1 MITRSNVLL
10 LCLLFSLILHD
21 QVESRQERPFQVQSV
36 QKSDV
41 FIEGFYWNST
51 PGGIWWDSLAH
62 LAPSLAAS
70 GFGAIWF
77 PPPTKGAAGAL
88 SMGYDIYDQYDF
100 GDYNQKGSL
109 ATRFGTRAALVNA
122 INAYH
127 TNGMQVFADAV
138 MGHMDGGDQYTRYDC
153 IPTSAPFLP
162 SDSSWLIF
170 NYPNGSGRFKKTA
183 KDFYPNQLT
192 CDIQQPYHGPD
203 PAYRFGEYLAHA
215 QSDVGD
221 SLTVWGK
228 YLRQVLGFDG
238 FRIDEAKGIDPIFM
252 GPWLQQADSNG
263 YAVAEDYD
271 GQGGIQN
278 LLYWIQHFGGN
289 CSMFDFPLRF
299 TLQAMCNTTSGLWD
313 MQQLDGAGLVN
324 NGTSGYNVATFA
336 ENHDF
341 DRTGWDGSVDIGQN
355 PILYDKDMAYA
366 YIIFSEGRPC
376 VWFRD
381 YYIYGL
387 KGKIDTLIWIRQNYL
402 GGSTTKRSG
411 LNAYYIRQDGNT
423 DQSGLAQNI
432 YVARRDGFGSQPG
445 GYLVLNANAQQWLDV
460 WVDTELPI
468 GSVYRDFTGKDADKT
483 VVGPA
488 PGGSKNRVKLWC
500 PPRSYTIYVA
510 DTTHHITH
518 PPYINHIAN
527 LNAYTNTLFQ
537 YQTVAG
543 DADPVSL
550 TYSLSGNPFWLSIS
564 SSGLISGTPGIN
576 DLSPSTVTVN
586 VVSPSGDTA
595 SSTFTLSVISHPLMD
610 GTFEGTGIW
619 GQPIGVA
626 DTLTGW
632 AGAKAENLS
641 VTLDSTYVYLGAH
654 VRAIGWMSWAFLI
667 NTKGGGGSTDSWLR
681 SIQYNHSNL
690 PDYVFRGTF
699 GSYAEFH
706 TWNGSSWSGV
716 GTPLPSSEFAETIT
730 PDSIQEGWV
739 EARIPRSSIG
749 NPSVIDV
756 QFFITGDQNSEA
768 TFDACPNDQNTT
780 ALTGITTHLHYYA
793 ERGARTLTQWNLQF
807 PGSTALVRGN
817 DVTVYARTFGLGIT
831 DSAGAGTG
839 IHSWIGYATVNT
851 NPSTWSTW
859 IPATYNVDVNSYDE
873 YKSTFGSQLS
883 QGVYYYASRF
893 QYDTGSFLY
902 GGYSSTS
909 GGLWDS
915 VHNVSGVMTV
925 YDVPGVPSL
934 VSPANDGLHQ
944 PRVVQ
949 LTWLPVGF
957 AQSYRVQVAFDSN
970 FIFLVLNDSTVT
982 GSSRTVGPL
991 LNDTIYYWRVR
1002 SKNIAGTGTYSAIWT
1017 FQVEQITQSY
1027 PMLQSWNMVS
1037 LPMNVYDGRKSI
1049 LFPEAISKAF
1059 AYDPSSGYVIRD
1071 TLLTGMGYW
1080 MKFAVAETTALSGF
1094 PLLSDT
1100 ISVQQGWN
1108 MIGSI
1113 TSSIAASSIIQIPPN
1128 NIVGRIFG
1136 YAGAY
1141 QPVSIIDPAKSYWVK
1156 CNASGTLILTS
1167 GANVKPENH
1176 LSPNDATPAFS
1187 TLTIVDASK
1196 RSQILYLRET
1206 DRDMKNSA
1214 EYELP
1219 PVPPEGSFDVR
1230 FGSQSVSESVGKKE
1244 SKDVDLQLTGV
1255 HFPLTLTFH
1264 SLGPKLTLREH
1275 SVVLDDKSYTIRDS
1289 VGTVRLHLSG
1299 SMSVPKSFALEQNYP
1314 NPFNPSTTIRYS
1326 LPEESHVQLT
1336 IYNLLGQKVATV
1348 VNGIE
1353 DAGYKSV
1360 LWNGSGFA
1368 SGMYM
1373 YRIDVVGLSR
1383 PNAIFTQIRKLLIL
1397 K

>member
-1 MITRSNVLL
+1 MITRSYALL
-10 LCLLFSLILHD
+10 LCCFFLLMFFD
-21 QVESRQERPFQVQSV
+21 CADSRQLQPLRTESTP
-36 QKSDV
+36 KSDV

-62 LAPSLAAS
+62 LAPSLAGS

-77 PPPTKGAAGAL
+77 PPPTKGAAGPL

-100 GDYNQKGSL
+100 GEYNQKGSV
-109 ATRFGTRAALVNA
+109 ATRFGTRAQLVNA
-122 INAYH
+122 ISAFH

-153 IPTSAPFLP
+153 IPSSPPLLP

-170 NYPNGSGRFKKTA
+170 NYPNGSGRFKKTP

-221 SLTVWGK
+221 SLILWGK

-238 FRIDEAKGIDPIFM
+238 FRIDEAKGIDPIFL

-341 DRTGWDGSVDIGQN
+341 DRIGWDGSVDVGQN

-387 KGKIDTLIWIRQNYL
+387 KGKIDTLIWLRQNYL

-423 DQSGLAQNI
+423 DQTGLAQNI
-432 YVARRDGFGSQPG
+432 YVARRDGYGSQPG

-510 DTTHHITH
+510 DTTRHITH
-518 PPYINHIAN
+518 PPYINQIAN
-527 LNAYTNTLFQ
+527 INAYTNTLFQ

-550 TYSLSGNPFWLSIS
+550 SYSLSGNPSWLSINTT
-564 SSGLISGTPGIN
+564 GLISGTPGIT
-576 DLSPSTVTVN
+576 DLSPSTVTVS
-586 VVSPSGDTA
+586 VVSPTGDTA
-595 SSTFTLSVISHPLMD
+595 STTFTLSVISHPLMD
-610 GTFEGTGIW
+610 GVFEGSGVW
-619 GQPIGVA
+619 GQPISVGDTVA
-626 DTLTGW
+626 GW
-632 AGAKAENLS
+632 AGAKVENLF
-641 VTLDSTYVYLGAH
+641 VTLDSTYAYFGAR

-667 NTKGGGGSTDSWLR
+667 NTKAGGGSNDSWSR
-681 SIQYNHSNL
+681 SIVYNHPNL
-690 PDYVFRGTF
+690 PDYVLRGTF

-706 TWNGSSWSGV
+706 TWTGSSWSGV
-716 GTPLPSSEFAETIT
+716 GTALPQSEFAESIT
-730 PDSIQEGWV
+730 PDSLQEGWV
-739 EARIPRSSIG
+739 EARIPRPFIG
-749 NPSVIDV
+749 NPSLIDV
-756 QFFITGDQNSEA
+756 QFFITGDQNAEA

-780 ALTGITTHLHYYA
+780 ALTGVTTHLHYYA
-793 ERGARTLTQWNLQF
+793 ERGAKTLTQWNLQF
-807 PGSTALVRGN
+807 PSTASIVHGN
-817 DVTVYARTFGLGIT
+817 PLTVYARTFGLGIT
-831 DSAGAGTG
+831 DSAGAGSG
-839 IHSWIGYATVNT
+839 ILSWIGYDSVNS
-851 NPSTWSTW
+851 NPSTWTTW
-859 IPATYNVDVNSYDE
+859 IPATYNVDVNAYDE
-873 YKSTFGSQLS
+873 YKATIGSALP
-883 QGVYYYASRF
+883 QGVYSYASRF
-893 QYDTGSFLY
+893 QYDSGAFLY
-902 GGYSSTS
+902 GGYSAGG

-915 VHNVSGVMTV
+915 IHNISGTLTV
-925 YDVPGVPSL
+925 YDVPAVPTL
-934 VSPANDGLHQ
+934 VSPSNNGLHQ
-944 PRVVQ
+944 PLVAQ
-949 LTWLPVGF
+949 FSWLPVGF
-957 AQSYRVQVAFDSN
+957 AQSYRLQIAFDSN
-970 FIFLVLNDSTVT
+970 FTILVLNDSTIT
-982 GSSRTVGPL
+982 GSSRTAGPL
-991 LNDTIYYWRVR
+991 LNDTTYYWRVR
-1002 SKNIAGTGTYSAIWT
+1002 SKNIAGTSGWSSVWK
-1017 FQVEQITQSY
+1017 FQVEQITQEY

-1037 LPMNVYDGRKSI
+1037 LPMNVYDGRRSI
-1049 LFPEAISKAF
+1049 LFPSSSSKAF
-1059 AYDPSSGYVIRD
+1059 SYDPSSGYLIRD
-1071 TLLTGMGYW
+1071 TLMTGMGYW
-1080 MKFAVAETTALSGF
+1080 IKFPSAETTTVSGY
-1094 PLLSDT
+1094 PLVSDT
-1100 ISVQQGWN
+1100 IPVQQGWN

-1113 TSSIAASSIIQIPPN
+1113 TAPIPTSSIIQNPAN
-1128 NIVGRIFG
+1128 SIVGRIFG
-1136 YAGAY
+1136 YAGSY
-1141 QPVSIIDPAKSYWVK
+1141 QPMTTIDPSRSYWVK
-1156 CNASGTLILTS
+1156 CNNPGTLILSS
-1167 GANVKPENH
+1167 GTTLKPQNQPTTFDP
-1176 LSPNDATPAFS
+1176 SQDMS
-1187 TLTIVDASK
+1187 TLTIIDAEQ
-1196 RSQILYLRET
+1196 RSQTLYLNET
-1206 DRDMKNSA
+1206 ARGAQKENAYD
-1214 EYELP
+1214 LP
-1219 PVPPEGSFDVR
+1219 PLPPEGSFDIR
-1230 FGSQSVSESVGKKE
+1230 FGSQSMLESVGKKE
-1244 SKDVDLQLTGV
+1244 SKEIDLQMRGV
-1255 HFPLTLTFH
+1255 RFPVTLSYH
-1264 SLGPKLTLREH
+1264 SIGPKLTLGESRIALGAQTY
-1275 SVVLDDKSYTIRDS
+1275 VLKDS
-1289 VGTVRLHLSG
+1289 IGVVRLHLSG
-1299 SMSVPKSFALEQNYP
+1299 SLSIPKSFSLEQNYP

-1326 LPEESHVQLT
+1326 LPVESRVQLT
-1336 IYNLLGQKVATV
+1336 IYNLLGQKVATI
-1348 VNGIE
+1348 VNGVQ
-1353 DAGYKSV
+1353 DVGYQSV
-1360 LWNGSGFA
+1360 LWNAGEFA
-1368 SGMYM
+1368 SGVYM
-1373 YRIDVVGLSR
+1373 YRIDAVSASN
-1383 PNAIFTQIRKLLIL
+1383 PEQAYTQIRKMLIL